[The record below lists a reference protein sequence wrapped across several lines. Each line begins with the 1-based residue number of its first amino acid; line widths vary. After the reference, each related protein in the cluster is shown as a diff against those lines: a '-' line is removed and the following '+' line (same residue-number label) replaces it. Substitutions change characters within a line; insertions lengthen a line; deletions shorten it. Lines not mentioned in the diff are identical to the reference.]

1 MYKEL
6 PISENNLK
14 YIIEK
19 WTKNKIVNKKN
30 ANGSFKKK
38 DAHFNKKK
46 TITSLPTFEIS
57 NYQPKK
63 NTVKL

>member
-19 WTKNKIVNKKN
+19 WTKSKIVNKKN

-38 DAHFNKKK
+38 MLILIRKKL
-46 TITSLPTFEIS
+46 TSLPTFEIS